1 MTSSLSVVL
10 IQGND
15 IERAQLR
22 QAFEAMPGVQ
32 IAGERPDL
40 RSGMAMARQVRPG
53 ILVLDLERGSED
65 VLHAAATY
73 RLEHPDVAIFVC
85 TDAYEPDL
93 LLRAMRAGVQEVLRR
108 PLDRSALTEAVERV
122 MMLTARKSGTRVANQ
137 VLTVFST
144 KGGSGVSTIA
154 ANLALS
160 LRRVTRHEVAL
171 ADLDYQSGD
180 ASFLLGMSPVRSLG
194 DLVGLPRLDSAG
206 VQDVLMKH
214 GSGVEVL
221 SQPEQIDRVDGID
234 GHLVGNLLELMSAT
248 HELVVVDAPHVFNE
262 VGLEIFD
269 RSSTILLVCGLNV
282 PAVRSAR
289 RALDIFHKLNYLTT
303 PDRVRL
309 VINRYSGDGAVS
321 VAQIEDTL
329 GQKIFA
335 TVANDYAAVSE
346 AMNLG
351 QPLCA
356 TEPSS
361 RAGRDI
367 EALARMLA
375 LGETAPEIDEEAEIE
390 PPRRRLRLFGRG

>member
-1 MTSSLSVVL
+1 MTSPLSVVL
-10 IQGND
+10 VQGND
-15 IERAQLR
+15 IERAQMQ

-40 RSGMAMARQVRPG
+40 RSGMAMARQVRPA
-53 ILVLDLERGSED
+53 ILVLDLGRAAED
-65 VLHAAATY
+65 VLHAAEVY
-73 RLEHPDVAIFVC
+73 RMEHPDVAIFVS
-85 TDAYEPDL
+85 TEAYEPDL

-108 PLDRSALTEAVERV
+108 PLDRAALTAAVERV
-122 MMLTARKSGTRVANQ
+122 AALTARKSGTRVANQ
-137 VLTVFST
+137 VVTVFST

-160 LRRVTRHEVAL
+160 LRRATRHEVAL

-180 ASFLLGMSPVRSLG
+180 ASFLLGLSPVRSLG

-234 GHLVGNLLELMSAT
+234 GHLVGNLLEILSAT

-262 VGLEIFD
+262 IALEIFD
-269 RSSTILLVCGLNV
+269 RSSVILLVCGLNV
-282 PAVRSAR
+282 PAVRASR
-289 RALDIFHKLNYLTT
+289 RALDIFHKLNYLAT

-309 VINRYSGDGAVS
+309 VINRYAGDGAVTVS
-321 VAQIEDTL
+321 QVEETL
-329 GQKIFA
+329 GQRVYA

-351 QPLCA
+351 HPLCGDM
-356 TEPSS
+356 PQS
-361 RAGRDI
+361 RSGRDI
-367 EALARMLA
+367 ETLARMIA
-375 LGETAPEIDEEAEIE
+375 LGDQAEQEEPAEVE
-390 PPRRRLRLFGRG
+390 PPRRRLRLFGKG